1 MQGPGF
7 WRRMPSPKE
16 ARGQTGREGTR
27 PRRQSQ
33 GKAMKGA
40 ETGSWRNAR
49 THLLIL
55 LFRAPH
61 FLNFIW
67 GPGKAADCE
76 DSLPGFCC
84 GYLHW
89 KQAAPWDTC
98 SG

>member
-7 WRRMPSPKE
+7 WRRMLSPKE
-16 ARGQTGREGTR
+16 AREQAGKEGTR
-27 PRRQSQ
+27 HRRQSQ

-55 LFRAPH
+55 FFRAPH
-61 FLNFIW
+61 FLNLIW
-67 GPGKAADCE
+67 GPEKAADCK
-76 DSLPGFCC
+76 DSLPGFFCS
-84 GYLHW
+84 YLDW
-89 KQAAPWDTC
+89 KEAAPWGTC